1 MLTPYNVCRA
11 QAGITAVVAA
21 VTSGAS
27 AGGARRAADDATER
41 EAESVFREVGAPSY
55 GRGRTTGTAPAAAEG
70 GAGRRGGGG
79 GGSRRLGA
87 GAGGSVSMGEGLSG
101 AAADGSGHRR
111 HRNGRQQQGQELRQ
125 GQGEDVEEAGTPA
138 GRRSLH
144 RGASDSGLR
153 SSVGAAAGSGA
164 ATGAEAEAG
173 GGGEGVASLGATP
186 TGDRE
191 RHASAGSGGGGG
203 GHAGM
208 SHYETQMYKRKLY
221 PAGRILHLFPA
232 AAIAHLPQQQALAA
246 MEAEDAAAAAAGG
259 AGVPPPAAAQHS
271 FAAAASAAAAGAA
284 AATNPVDA
292 AAVASA
298 AVRQPY
304 VLYEIPDPQA
314 YSRVK
319 LCRTMVSDHLIP
331 AYLTSLESVLEQLE
345 ARQEA
350 AARRAWEEAE
360 ERERRAAEM
369 HGRMQR
375 EEEAEW

>member
-1 MLTPYNVCRA
+1 MVEEA
-11 QAGITAVVAA
+11 
-21 VTSGAS
+21 
-27 AGGARRAADDATER
+27 AGGAGER
-41 EAESVFREVGAPSY
+41 VTSP
-55 GRGRTTGTAPAAAEG
+55 
-70 GAGRRGGGG
+70 
-79 GGSRRLGA
+79 
-87 GAGGSVSMGEGLSG
+87 
-101 AAADGSGHRR
+101 
-111 HRNGRQQQGQELRQ
+111 
-125 GQGEDVEEAGTPA
+125 
-138 GRRSLH
+138 
-144 RGASDSGLR
+144 
-153 SSVGAAAGSGA
+153 
-164 ATGAEAEAG
+164 
-173 GGGEGVASLGATP
+173 GATP

-191 RHASAGSGGGGG
+191 RHASAGSGGGGGG

-259 AGVPPPAAAQHS
+259 AVAPPPAAAQHS
-271 FAAAASAAAAGAA
+271 FAAASSAAAAGAA
-284 AATNPVDA
+284 AATNPADA

-360 ERERRAAEM
+360 ERERRVAEM

-375 EEEAEW
+375 EAEADW